1 MEVLGLAGP
10 VEALFD
16 PVAHT
21 GLIVEDANDGG
32 GEDEELGD
40 EDKDKDK
47 DEDEDEGDEKED
59 EELFWSCAWP
69 GFAWAHSL

>member
-1 MEVLGLAGP
+1 M
-10 VEALFD
+10 
-16 PVAHT
+16 
-21 GLIVEDANDGG
+21 EDANDGG

-47 DEDEDEGDEKED
+47 DEDEDEDDEKED